1 MDRESRR
8 TQAREER
15 RVEEEALRPPDAV
28 PAGTA
33 PRRERTS
40 PGEYMREVR
49 QELRKVA
56 WPGREEVF
64 SYTVVV
70 IVATAFLMS
79 LVFGMDFIFGRLVF
93 VIFGS

>member
-1 MDRESRR
+1 MADDDR
-8 TQAREER
+8 
-15 RVEEEALRPPDAV
+15 LRPEDAV

-33 PRRERTS
+33 PRRERSS
-40 PGEYMREVR
+40 PGEYLREVR

-56 WPGREEVF
+56 WPGREEVV

-70 IVATAFLMS
+70 IVATAFLMG